1 PPCVFCRRPRRSPL
15 LEANTKMTKN
25 NYAGINPMVVRIAKS
40 AARRMIGK
48 YGLTESD
55 LPDLEQELVCTGL
68 KMMARF
74 DPGKSKENTF
84 IARVVESKVLDLINQ
99 RQAECRDWRKCRDSL
114 NRTVTLLDVGVI
126 EKIETLE
133 CEQNSDPLLILDVTL
148 ILERLPPD
156 LREICEIMKYY
167 GGNGLLNDMPQ
178 TMFFRKLQRLRD
190 IFLQAGLDEKFSL
203 KTLPPPV

>member
-1 PPCVFCRRPRRSPL
+1 M
-15 LEANTKMTKN
+15 NKN
-25 NYAGINPMVVRIAKS
+25 SYTGINPAVVRIAKS

-55 LPDLEQELVCTGL
+55 LPDLEQELVTAGL
-68 KMMARF
+68 KMMVRF
-74 DPGKSKENTF
+74 DPEKSKESTF
-84 IARVVESKVLDLINQ
+84 IARVVESKILDLIIR
-99 RQAECRDWRKCRDSL
+99 RQAECRDWRRCRDSL
-114 NRTVTLLDVGVI
+114 NRTVTLPEVGVI
-126 EKIETLE
+126 EKIETIE

-167 GGNGLLNDMPQ
+167 GRSGPLNDMPRI
-178 TMFFRKLQRLRD
+178 MFFRKLQRLRD

-203 KTLPPPV
+203 KTLPSPV

>member
-1 PPCVFCRRPRRSPL
+1 
-15 LEANTKMTKN
+15 MTKN
-25 NYAGINPMVVRIAKS
+25 NYAGISPAVVRIAKS
-40 AARRMIGK
+40 AARKVIGRH
-48 YGLTESD
+48 GFTESD
-55 LPDLEQELVCTGL
+55 LPDLEQELVCAGL

-84 IARVVESKVLDLINQ
+84 IARVVESKILDLIIR

-114 NRTVTLLDVGVI
+114 NQTVTLPDVGVI

-133 CEQNSDPLLILDVTL
+133 CEQNCDPLLILDVIL

-156 LREICEIMKYY
+156 LLELCEILKYCDRNEALEDY
-167 GGNGLLNDMPQ
+167 PVSRSA
-178 TMFFRKLQRLRD
+178 FFRRLQSLRD
-190 IFLQAGLDEKFSL
+190 IFLQAGLDEKLSL